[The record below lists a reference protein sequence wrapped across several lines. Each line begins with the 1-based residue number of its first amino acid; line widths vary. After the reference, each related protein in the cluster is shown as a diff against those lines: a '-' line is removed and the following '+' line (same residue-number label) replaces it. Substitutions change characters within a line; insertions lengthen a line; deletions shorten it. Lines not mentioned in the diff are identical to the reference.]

1 MPNNFYKDVKY
12 IEAHKFATKYI
23 NDLLSQSPDFEWITR
38 EPEIKSVND
47 IRYFDDI
54 RFRYKD
60 IVFSVLLKVFYNK
73 GLLNSYNMKREL
85 DWVDITEKTNFFPV
99 VFPIEVEKNGDT
111 YKCYSLMDGLN
122 FWDWMSTDTF
132 NVIDVASN
140 N

>member
-1 MPNNFYKDVKY
+1 MKYSNNFYKNVKY

-38 EPEIKSVND
+38 KPEINS
-47 IRYFDDI
+47 FDDI

-60 IVFSVLLKVFYNK
+60 TVFSVLLKVFYK
-73 GLLNSYNMKREL
+73 KDLLNSYNTNREL
-85 DWVDITEKTNFFPV
+85 KWVDITDKNNFFAV